1 MSTDSQPLTENEI
14 NQIKGIYCLLTSS
27 VKNLDAEDGCHR
39 QRIEDHIT
47 WLTKRLTAKTI
58 RALKFVA
65 IDLHCKPIHGDRIVE
80 GGRILKVYWVNTLIQ
95 WVRLS
100 ELVTLVSSQSC
111 SGEQNLGL
119 LVRNPLNLEHEKSSS
134 IYVPSLELL
143 TPLLG

>member
-1 MSTDSQPLTENEI
+1 M
-14 NQIKGIYCLLTSS
+14 
-27 VKNLDAEDGCHR
+27 KNLDVEDGCH
-39 QRIEDHIT
+39 QQQIEDHIT
-47 WLTKRLTAKTI
+47 WLTKQLTAKTI
-58 RALKFVA
+58 QALKFAA
-65 IDLHCKPIHGDRIVE
+65 IDLHCKPIHSDRIVE

-100 ELVTLVSSQSC
+100 ELITLVSSQSC

-119 LVRNPLNLEHEKSSS
+119 LACNPLNLECKKSSN